1 MPDKNYIKFST
12 PHRLFVGGVFISTIS
27 PKKCNLLTF
36 VI

>member
-1 MPDKNYIKFST
+1 MLDKNYIKLSI
-12 PHRLFVGGVFISTIS
+12 PHRLFVGGVSIFTIP